1 MKFII
6 FAILFAGACVA
17 LPADPADPATN
28 TADGVANAANGVP
41 NAAGVVCKNVTTA
54 LNKTVTELDGLIGNL
69 LLPTVRKYNST
80 VENQLQN

>member
-28 TADGVANAANGVP
+28 TANGVP